1 LPATIKPL
9 PASKV
14 AEAEM
19 PPPLPKFEVD
29 PPRAAAI
36 PPTTDDGAVV
46 DIPSPLD
53 MRHSLQ
59 QMHQSSD
66 RELLALVDSGN
77 RFDAGAARKV
87 LAGRGYTEAL
97 LELTRQIK
105 HLTAPQRL
113 ESLERTSTLP
123 ANEARLLLRWFLADE
138 DGDVRYQALT
148 TLATSGDP
156 KMSELAR
163 RHAIEDADPRVA
175 DLAEKLLK
183 RK

>member
-1 LPATIKPL
+1 
-9 PASKV
+9 
-14 AEAEM
+14 
-19 PPPLPKFEVD
+19 
-29 PPRAAAI
+29 
-36 PPTTDDGAVV
+36 VV

-59 QMHQSSD
+59 QMHQLSD

-97 LELTRQIK
+97 LELTQKIK
-105 HLTAPQRL
+105 QLPVPQRL
-113 ESLERTSTLP
+113 ESLERTTTLP

-163 RHAIEDADPRVA
+163 RHAIEDTDPRVA
-175 DLAEKLLK
+175 DLAAKLLK
-183 RK
+183 QK